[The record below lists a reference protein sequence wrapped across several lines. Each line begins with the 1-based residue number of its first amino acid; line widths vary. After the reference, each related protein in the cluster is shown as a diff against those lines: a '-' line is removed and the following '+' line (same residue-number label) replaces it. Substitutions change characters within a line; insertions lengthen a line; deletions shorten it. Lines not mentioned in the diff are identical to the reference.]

1 MAGKKNKPNTP
12 PERTKK
18 ANAINLKR
26 HMEKNGGVIDIQP
39 QRELKPGAHPNN
51 PTIKMDIPETPGD
64 NSRYLALA
72 RVSLTLPRIDT
83 TDAKQVEE
91 RCFAYLDFCMEHDM
105 KPHLI
110 GMAAWLGV
118 SRQTLWN
125 WRDKNLN
132 PAVWSVIERMT
143 SVMEMQ
149 WADYMQNG
157 KINPASGIFLGKN
170 WFGYRDEQAVTVKP
184 DSNID
189 PGDADA
195 ARRKYLTGYVEGNET
210 SNSAET
216 ETSEKDKI

>member
-1 MAGKKNKPNTP
+1 MAKKKRTTTP
-12 PERTKK
+12 PDRTAK
-18 ANAINLKR
+18 ANAEMLKR
-26 HMEKNGGVIDIQP
+26 RMEKDGGIININP
-39 QRELKPGAHPNN
+39 QQKVNPVPNS
-51 PTIKMDIPETPGD
+51 PTSAMSAADKPGD
-64 NSRYLALA
+64 NARYLALA
-72 RVSLTLPRIDT
+72 RVALTLPRIDT

-91 RCFAYLDFCMEHDM
+91 RCLAYLDFCMEHDM
-105 KPHLI
+105 KPHLV
-110 GMAAWLGV
+110 GMATWLGV
-118 SRQTLWN
+118 TRATLWN
-125 WRDKNLN
+125 WKERNTN
-132 PAVWSVIERMT
+132 TAVWDVIQRMT

-195 ARRKYLTGYVEGNET
+195 ARRKYLTGYVKENET
-210 SNSAET
+210 SNGAET